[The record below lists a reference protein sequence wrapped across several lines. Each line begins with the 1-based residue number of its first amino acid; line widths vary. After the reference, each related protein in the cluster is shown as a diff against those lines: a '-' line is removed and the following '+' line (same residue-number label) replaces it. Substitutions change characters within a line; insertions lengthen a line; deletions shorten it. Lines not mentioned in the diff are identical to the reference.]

1 MNKCVKRLGHKGGGR
16 GFGKKGRD
24 EEVEPAVVI
33 WEEGRIKKIMM
44 PTCTSIWLDHEDR
57 LV

>member
-1 MNKCVKRLGHKGGGR
+1 MKRLGHKGGGR